1 MCIVKPRKNRSRTMA
16 RTPPQYP
23 EEAAARREIE
33 RVAKAEQRAKKRA
46 AGFVQVSVWIPPEQ
60 ADALAVFV
68 AALPPPAAKPQ
79 HHPGQMSLFGG
90 E

>member
-1 MCIVKPRKNRSRTMA
+1 MA

-23 EEAAARREIE
+23 EEAATRREIE
-33 RVAKAEQRAKKRA
+33 RVAKAHQRAKKRA
-46 AGFVQVSVWIPPEQ
+46 AGYVQVAVWIAPEQ
-60 ADALAVFV
+60 ADALAAFV
-68 AALPPPAAKPQ
+68 AALPPPAAKTQ